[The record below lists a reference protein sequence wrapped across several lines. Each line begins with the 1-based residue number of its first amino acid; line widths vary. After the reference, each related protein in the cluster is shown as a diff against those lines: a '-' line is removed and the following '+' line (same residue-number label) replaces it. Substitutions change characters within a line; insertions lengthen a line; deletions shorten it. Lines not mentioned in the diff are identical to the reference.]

1 MKKLVVAVLFV
12 MVAFIG
18 CRKDNND
25 FGTGTSLVTFKL
37 TDAPG
42 PFDEV
47 NVDITGL
54 QVIIN
59 DSIVKLEVEQGV
71 YNLLDF
77 VNGKDTLLV
86 KDEIPSGKLSQVRLI
101 LGPDNS
107 IKIGENTYELKT
119 PSAQQSGLKLNVHAD
134 FLQGVAYEYT
144 IDFDAAR
151 SVVETGN
158 GKYILKPVL
167 RVFTNSVSGAIK
179 GVIRPIE
186 AKPEVA
192 VIDEADDT
200 ISTVLADP
208 ATGNFMFMGIEAGT
222 YKVGFHPQDP
232 FADSLLKGI
241 QVKNGSVTILDTLK
255 FK

>member
-1 MKKLVVAVLFV
+1 MKKLSVIALFL
-12 MVAFIG
+12 MVAFLG
-18 CRKDNND
+18 CRKDNED
-25 FGTGTSLVTFKL
+25 FGDGTSFLKFNL

-42 PFDEV
+42 PYDEV
-47 NVDITGL
+47 NVDVIGL
-54 QVIIN
+54 QVILN
-59 DSIVKLEVEQGV
+59 DSIVDLDVNAGI

-86 KDEIPSGKLSQVRLI
+86 EGSVPSGKLSQVRLI
-101 LGPDNS
+101 LGPENS
-107 IKIGENTYELKT
+107 IVIGDKTYELKT

-167 RVFTNSVSGAIK
+167 RVFTKSVTGAIK
-179 GVIRPIE
+179 GVVAPASSKPLIHAISE
-186 AKPEVA
+186 AK
-192 VIDEADDT
+192 DT
-200 ISTVLADP
+200 TSVLADP
-208 ATGNFMFMGIEAGT
+208 LTGRFMFNGLPQGT
-222 YKVGFHPQDP
+222 YKVSFLPQDP
-232 FADSLLKGI
+232 FRDTLLTGI
-241 QVKNGSVTILDTLK
+241 QVKTGIVTSLDTLK

>member
-1 MKKLVVAVLFV
+1 MKKLYVVALFFVIAV
-12 MVAFIG
+12 MG
-18 CRKDNND
+18 CRKDNNE
-25 FGTGTSLVTFKL
+25 FGNGTSQVTFKL

-42 PFDEV
+42 PYDEV

-59 DSIVKLEVEQGV
+59 DSIVDLEVEKGI

-86 KDEIPSGKLSQVRLI
+86 RDEVPAGKLSQVRLI
-101 LGPDNS
+101 LGPENS
-107 IKIGENTYELKT
+107 IKIGDDTYELKT

-151 SVVETGN
+151 SIVVTGN

-179 GVIRPIE
+179 GVVRPVE
-186 AKPEVA
+186 SKP
-192 VIDEADDT
+192 VIHAINESKDT
-200 ISTVLADP
+200 TTVSADP
-208 ATGNFMFMGIEAGT
+208 STGNFMFTGLNAGT
-222 YKVGFHPQDP
+222 YKVSFLPGDP
-232 FADSLLKGI
+232 FADSLLTGI
-241 QVKNGSVTILDTLK
+241 QVKNGSVTKLDTLK